1 MKKVI
6 LCGYNL
12 VGCEVLEILYPFATY
27 KVIEIKSI
35 SEFKNIV
42 NEE

>member
-1 MKKVI
+1 MTH
-6 LCGYNL
+6 LP
-12 VGCEVLEILYPFATY
+12 YPFATY
-27 KVIEIKSI
+27 KGVEIKSL